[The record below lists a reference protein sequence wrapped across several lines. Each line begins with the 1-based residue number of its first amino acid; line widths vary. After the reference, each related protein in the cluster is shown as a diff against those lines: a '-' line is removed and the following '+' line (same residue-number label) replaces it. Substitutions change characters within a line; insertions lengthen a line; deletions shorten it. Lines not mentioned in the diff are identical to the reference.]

1 MPLFLLHLLA
11 CAFMTGLIWEV
22 QRVHYPMFM
31 ALNTL
36 PKPNFQHWMGFHAS
50 HVSPIVGP
58 VMLFEAAS
66 ALWLVLTPPKG
77 FPLWLGLSN
86 LALVGVIF
94 AATALFSIP
103 NHHVLRE
110 SGFDERVIT
119 QLVNGNWVRT
129 LAWSI
134 RLLLMGGWTLVQLR
148 QA

>member
-1 MPLFLLHLLA
+1 MSLFLLHLLA
-11 CAFMTGLIWEV
+11 CAFMTGLIWDI

-31 ALNTL
+31 ALQKL
-36 PKPNFQHWMGFHAS
+36 PTPEFQQWMGFHAS
-50 HVSPIVGP
+50 HISPIVGP

-66 ALWLVLTPPKG
+66 AVWLLFSPPKAL
-77 FPLWLGLSN
+77 PLWLTVTN

-94 AATALFSIP
+94 AATALLSIP
-103 NHHVLRE
+103 NHHALRE
-110 SGFDERVIT
+110 SGFDAQVIT

-134 RLLLMGGWTLVQLR
+134 RLGLLGGWALVQFR